1 MVVLGEAEYKTIIV
15 LNRLRLS
22 VCFGEKNRQLHYLNS
37 TLTEIIIFTSQF
49 SKSILS
55 L

>member
-15 LNRLRLS
+15 LNRLS